1 MEIGAEMN
9 EREAATIKELVETI
23 SRFTPEKLNLF
34 LSASQDLIERMQVRD
49 DWCTVY
55 GTDDLI

>member
-1 MEIGAEMN
+1 MEIGTEMN
-9 EREAATIKELVETI
+9 EKEAVTIKELVETI

-49 DWCTVY
+49 DSCKSE
-55 GTDDLI
+55 